1 MAQVILKDVDKIYEG
16 RVKVV
21 DRFNLSIRDGEFIV
35 LVGPSGCGKSTTLRM
50 IAGLEDISA
59 GTIRIGERVVN
70 DIPPK
75 DRDIAMVF
83 QNYALYPHMTV
94 FENLAFAL
102 KLRKVSRTQTEE
114 RVQRAAAILGIQT
127 LLDRKPRALSG
138 GQRQRVALGR
148 AIVRN
153 PQCFLFDE
161 PLSNLDAKLRVSMR
175 AEIKQLHLRL
185 GSTTVYVTHDQEEAM
200 TLGDRVVVMK
210 DGVIQ
215 QSGSALEIYHLPA
228 NRFVAGFLGS
238 PQMNFL
244 RGKLREEGGA
254 LIFDEGSGKLPVP
267 PWARAMLA
275 GARGGDKGEEVVLGI
290 RPESLGDSGSARL
303 PNPTDATRGRLN
315 MTVKLVQTLGDRLN
329 VYLSTPDHDEIV
341 AQVPVG
347 AAGAARFRVG
357 DVVPI
362 AFDMNA
368 AHFFAPG
375 ETGAALAS
383 NRERWGAATAP
394 LGAVS

>member
-1 MAQVILKDVDKIYEG
+1 M
-16 RVKVV
+16 
-21 DRFNLSIRDGEFIV
+21 
-35 LVGPSGCGKSTTLRM
+35 
-50 IAGLEDISA
+50 
-59 GTIRIGERVVN
+59 
-70 DIPPK
+70 
-75 DRDIAMVF
+75 
-83 QNYALYPHMTV
+83 
-94 FENLAFAL
+94 
-102 KLRKVSRTQTEE
+102 
-114 RVQRAAAILGIQT
+114 
-127 LLDRKPRALSG
+127 
-138 GQRQRVALGR
+138 
-148 AIVRN
+148 RN

-215 QSGSALEIYHLPA
+215 QSGSALEIYHLPV

-238 PQMNFL
+238 PPMNFL

-254 LIFDEGSGKLPVP
+254 LVFDEGSGRLPVP
-267 PWARAMLA
+267 AWARAMLR
-275 GARGGDKGEEVVLGI
+275 GARGAGDSGEDVILGI
-290 RPESLGDSGSARL
+290 RPECLGDPGAARL
-303 PNPTDATRGRLN
+303 PNPSDTTRGRLN

-347 AAGAARFRVG
+347 SGGPARFRVG

-362 AFDMNA
+362 GLDMNA

-375 ETGAALAS
+375 ETGATLAS
-383 NRERWGAATAP
+383 NRERWTAAPGAA
-394 LGAVS
+394 S

>member
-16 RVKVV
+16 RAKVV

-59 GTIRIGERVVN
+59 GTIQIGERVVN

-94 FENLAFAL
+94 GENMAFAL
-102 KLRKVSRTQTEE
+102 KLRKVSRAQIEE

-244 RGKLREEGGA
+244 RGKLREEGGG

-267 PWARAMLA
+267 PWARAMLS

-290 RPESLGDSGSARL
+290 RPECLGDSGSARL
-303 PNPTDATRGRLN
+303 PNPSDVTRGRLN

-383 NRERWGAATAP
+383 NRERWGMAPAA

>member
-16 RVKVV
+16 RAKVV

-50 IAGLEDISA
+50 IAGLEDISG
-59 GTIRIGERVVN
+59 GTIQIGERVVN

-94 FENLAFAL
+94 FQNMAFAL
-102 KLRKVSRTQTEE
+102 KLRKVSRAQTDE

-267 PWARAMLA
+267 RWARAMLS
-275 GARGGDKGEEVVLGI
+275 GARGGDKGEDVVLGI
-290 RPESLGDSGSARL
+290 RPECLGDSGSARL

-329 VYLSTPDHDEIV
+329 VYLSTPDHDEII

-362 AFDMNA
+362 ALDMIA

-375 ETGAALAS
+375 ETGATLAS
-383 NRERWGAATAP
+383 NRERWGVAPAAV
-394 LGAVS
+394 GAVS

>member
-1 MAQVILKDVDKIYEG
+1 
-16 RVKVV
+16 
-21 DRFNLSIRDGEFIV
+21 
-35 LVGPSGCGKSTTLRM
+35 
-50 IAGLEDISA
+50 
-59 GTIRIGERVVN
+59 
-70 DIPPK
+70 
-75 DRDIAMVF
+75 
-83 QNYALYPHMTV
+83 
-94 FENLAFAL
+94 
-102 KLRKVSRTQTEE
+102 
-114 RVQRAAAILGIQT
+114 

-244 RGKLREEGGA
+244 RGKLREEGGG

-267 PWARAMLA
+267 PWARAMLS

-290 RPESLGDSGSARL
+290 RPECLGDSGSARL
-303 PNPTDATRGRLN
+303 PNPSDVTRGRLN

-383 NRERWGAATAP
+383 NRERWGMAPAA